1 MFVSLVDCFS
11 DDSLSGELFCG
22 IVPHA
27 VEKKKDHGERGSLFS
42 LGGAK
47 MEFSYGKA
55 GLKGD
60 VFGGLTAGIVALPLA
75 LAFGVASGVGA
86 AAGLYGAIALGLL
99 AAVFGGTRM
108 QISGPTGPM
117 TVVFAATLVAVGGD
131 LALAMA
137 AVLVG
142 GLLQIVLGLLKAGGL
157 VRFIPYP
164 VVSGFM
170 SGIGII
176 IILLQIAPLLGAA
189 PTSSPIK
196 ALLALPE
203 TLAAINFQA
212 VILAAGSLA
221 IVFLTPA
228 RVGRIIP
235 SPLIALILMTLLSVM
250 GGFSVPVIGEI
261 PMGLPDLVMPQFSV
275 ETWTTV
281 LILGATLALLGSID
295 SLLTSL
301 VADSITRTRHD
312 SNRELVGQGLGNILC
327 AFVGGLPG
335 AGATMR
341 TVVNIKAGGSGRLS
355 GVCHALFLLALL
367 LGAAPLASQIP
378 LAVLAGILV
387 KVGMDILDY
396 RMLRLIRQ
404 APRADVV
411 VMGVVFCLTVFVDL
425 IVAVGAG
432 VILAMGLIIH
442 RLIALSS
449 VDVWPDEEDAS
460 VPDGSTMR
468 GKVRVLEVRGAFF
481 FGSASRLIDR
491 VDHLLG
497 TRAVVINCRR
507 VPFMDLSAIFTLEE
521 MVESLQAQRI
531 AVFVVV
537 PAHIRAQLLTLRA
550 PSLPAEMLY
559 EDYEPAKAA
568 ARAAAQDQA
577 GV

>member
-1 MFVSLVDCFS
+1 MIACLA
-11 DDSLSGELFCG
+11 GLFAASFC
-22 IVPHA
+22 A
-27 VEKKKDHGERGSLFS
+27 LKKEEFITGKQRSTLW
-42 LGGAK
+42 LGGAT
-47 MEFSYGKA
+47 MEFAFGKA

-60 VFGGLTAGIVALPLA
+60 IFGGLTAGVVALPLA

-99 AAVFGGTRM
+99 AALFGGTRM

-117 TVVFAATLVAVGGD
+117 TVVFAATLVAVGGN

-137 AVLVG
+137 AVLIG
-142 GLLQIVLGLLKAGGL
+142 GLGQILLGLLRAGGL

-170 SGIGII
+170 SGIGVI
-176 IILLQIAPLLGAA
+176 IILLQFAPLLGA
-189 PTSSPIK
+189 PSTSSPIK
-196 ALLALPE
+196 SLLAIPE
-203 TLAAINFQA
+203 TLSALNAQA
-212 VILAAGSLA
+212 LLLGAGSLL
-221 IVFLTPA
+221 IVFLTPT
-228 RVGRIIP
+228 RFSRIIP
-235 SPLIALILMTLLSVM
+235 SPLIALILMTLLSILA
-250 GGFSVPVIGEI
+250 GFSVPVIGEI
-261 PMGLPDLVMPQFSV
+261 PMGLPDLVMPEFSL

-341 TVVNIKAGGSGRLS
+341 TVINIKAGGSGRLS
-355 GVCHALFLLALL
+355 GVCHSVFLLALL

-387 KVGMDILDY
+387 KVGIDILDY
-396 RMLRLIRQ
+396 RMLKLIRQ

-411 VMGVVFCLTVFVDL
+411 VMAVVFGLTVFVDL

-449 VDVWPDEEDAS
+449 FEVWPDEDDAS
-460 VPDGSTMR
+460 VPDGSSMR
-468 GKVRVLEVRGAFF
+468 GKVRVLEIGGAFF

-497 TRAVVINCRR
+497 TRAVVIDCRR

-521 MVESLQAQRI
+521 MVEGLKAQEI
-531 AVFVVV
+531 AVFVVL
-537 PAHIRAQLLTLRA
+537 PEAIRAQLVNLRA
-550 PSLPAEMLY
+550 PNLPAEMLY
-559 EDYEPAKAA
+559 EDFEPAKTA
-568 ARAAAQDQA
+568 ARNAAQ
-577 GV
+577 GKGGI